1 MGGLD
6 VGLQRQRLAVGK
18 APGHAVPG
26 LELAGGH
33 DLAEGEGNVGLLLA
47 QVAQA
52 HLGQRIVRRQRRAQR
67 QRRQAQQGQHAQQA
81 PGG

>member
-6 VGLQRQRLAVGK
+6 VGLQRHGLAVGQ
-18 APGHAVPG
+18 ASGHAVPG

-33 DLAEGEGNVGLLLA
+33 DLAEGEGNVGLVLA

-52 HLGQRIVRRQRRAQR
+52 HLGQRAVRRQRHAQR
-67 QRRQAQQGQHAQQA
+67 QRRHAQQGQRGQQA